1 MADVKGVLLPA
12 YVVADESGS
21 MAVCEQE
28 LADGL
33 VSLQEALRGSPMIS
47 AKVRLA
53 ILGFSDDVE
62 ERLPLSDVRSEVR
75 LPRFVIRGLTSYGAA
90 FEDLLLR
97 IPDDVQRLKRE
108 GYQVHRP
115 VVFFLSD
122 GSPTDGDAWREPHR
136 RLTDRSVTGVAPNIL
151 AFGVGQ
157 ADAQTMLEVATV
169 PRFAFVAIPGTDVGR
184 AIKGFFESLT
194 ASLMESGGALA
205 KGESHLLITPPD
217 PGVMRVAIDM
227 V

>member
-1 MADVKGVLLPA
+1 MLLPA

-21 MAVCEQE
+21 MAVCERE

-33 VSLQEALRGSPMIS
+33 VSLHEALRGAPMIS

-62 ERLPLSDVRSEVR
+62 ERLPLSDVRNELQ
-75 LPRFVIRGLTSYGAA
+75 LPRFVIRGLTCYGAA
-90 FEDLLLR
+90 FEDLLAR
-97 IPDDVQRLKRE
+97 IPDDVRRLKQQ

-122 GSPTDGDAWREPHR
+122 GAPTDGESWREPHG
-136 RLTDRSVTGVAPNIL
+136 RLVDRSITRAAPNII

-157 ADAQTMLEVATV
+157 AEPRTIAEIATR
-169 PRFAFVAIPGTDVGR
+169 PDFAFVAVPGTNVGK
-184 AIKGFFESLT
+184 AITGFFETLT
-194 ASLMESGGALA
+194 QSLMESGGALA
-205 KGESHLLITPPD
+205 RGAGELLVKPPD
-217 PGVMRVAIDM
+217 PSIMRVPIDM